1 MWPFV
6 KEGHAEMLS
15 ATTQHQGKCFN
26 PHMPSFDP
34 GRESVQNIY
43 KLMIGSIVP
52 RPIAFVSSQDARGVR
67 NLAPFSFFTGVSA
80 DPPVILFCP
89 TVRPEDPSRGLA
101 AHKDTLLNVIATR
114 EFVVNVVSEEIAE
127 RMNLTSAQVPPDVDE
142 FALAGLTPVPSDLV
156 KPPRVAESP
165 VQMECRL
172 RQIIEVSDRPSGGS
186 IVLGEVVRFH
196 VDDAL
201 VENFRIDPEKLA
213 AIGRMGGTTYART
226 RDRFDLKRPE

>member
-1 MWPFV
+1 MV
-6 KEGHAEMLS
+6 
-15 ATTQHQGKCFN
+15 
-26 PHMPSFDP
+26 SFDP
-34 GRESVQNIY
+34 ARESVQNIY

-52 RPIAFVSSQDARGVR
+52 RPIAFVSSLDARGVR
-67 NLAPFSFFTGVSA
+67 NLAPFSYFTAVSA
-80 DPPVILFCP
+80 DPPVVLFCP
-89 TVRPEDPSRGLA
+89 SVRQEDPQRRLA

-114 EFVVNVVSEEIAE
+114 EFVINVVNEGIAE
-127 RMNLTSAQVPPDVDE
+127 RMNLTSAQVPSDLDE
-142 FALAGLTPVPSDLV
+142 FELAGLTPLPSELV

-172 RQIIEVSDRPSGGS
+172 RQIIEVSDRPSGGT

-196 VDDAL
+196 VNDAL

-213 AIGRMGGTTYART
+213 AIGRMGGPTYART

>member
-1 MWPFV
+1 
-6 KEGHAEMLS
+6 
-15 ATTQHQGKCFN
+15 
-26 PHMPSFDP
+26 MPSFDP

-43 KLMIGSIVP
+43 KLMIGAIVP
-52 RPIAFVSSQDARGVR
+52 RPIAFVSSLDARGVR

-80 DPPVILFCP
+80 DPPVVLFCP
-89 TVRPEDPSRGLA
+89 VVRTEDTGRGLA

-114 EFVVNVVSEEIAE
+114 EFVVNVVTEGIAE
-127 RMNLTSAQVPPDVDE
+127 KMNLTSAQVPPDVDE
-142 FALAGLTPVPSDLV
+142 FELAGLTPLPSELV

-186 IVLGEVVRFH
+186 IVLGEVLRFH
-196 VDDAL
+196 VNDAL
-201 VENFRIDPEKLA
+201 VENFRIDPESLA
-213 AIGRMGGTTYART
+213 AIGRMGGPTYVRT

>member
-1 MWPFV
+1 M
-6 KEGHAEMLS
+6 H
-15 ATTQHQGKCFN
+15 
-26 PHMPSFDP
+26 SFDP
-34 GRESVQNIY
+34 AQESFQNIY
-43 KLMIGSIVP
+43 KLMIGAIVP
-52 RPIAFVSSQDARGVR
+52 RPIAFVSSLDARGVR

-80 DPPVILFCP
+80 NPPVVLFC
-89 TVRPEDPSRGLA
+89 TMVRPEDAVRRLD

-114 EFVVNVVSEEIAE
+114 EFVVNVVTESIVEK
-127 RMNLTSAQVPPDVDE
+127 MNLASAQVPPEIDE
-142 FALAGLTPVPSDLV
+142 FELTGLTPVPSELI

-196 VDDAL
+196 VREDL

-213 AIGRMGGTTYART
+213 AVGRMGGPTYVRT
-226 RDRFDLKRPE
+226 HDRFDLKRPD